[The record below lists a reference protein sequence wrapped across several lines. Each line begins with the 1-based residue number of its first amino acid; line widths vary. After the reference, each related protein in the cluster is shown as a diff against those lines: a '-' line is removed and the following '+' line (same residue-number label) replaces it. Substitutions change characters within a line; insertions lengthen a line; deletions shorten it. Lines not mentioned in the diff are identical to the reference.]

1 VSPFLFKSKAEVLNI
16 DHVQD
21 CGDMDDCARCVKD
34 TITALGGLDVIIGNA
49 VRWIRT
55 VLFSS
60 FIHRLY

>member
-1 VSPFLFKSKAEVLNI
+1 
-16 DHVQD
+16 
-21 CGDMDDCARCVKD
+21 MDDCARCVKD